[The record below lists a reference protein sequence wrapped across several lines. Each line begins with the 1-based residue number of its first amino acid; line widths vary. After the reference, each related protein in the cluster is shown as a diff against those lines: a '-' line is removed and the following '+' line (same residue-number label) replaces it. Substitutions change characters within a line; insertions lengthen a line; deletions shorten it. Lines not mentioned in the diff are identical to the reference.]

1 MANRLKVDD
10 LVQVITGKDKGKQ
23 GKVTALDHKKSLVIV
38 DGINISKFH
47 KKKDDKSEG
56 GIIEAARPI
65 HQSNVKL
72 ICPEKKVPTK
82 VSFKKI
88 KGGQKKRVSK
98 VSGATF

>member
-23 GKVTALDHKKSLVIV
+23 GKVVALDHSKSTVIV
-38 DGINISKFH
+38 EGINVCKVH
-47 KKKDDKSEG
+47 RKKTEKSDG
-56 GIIEAARPI
+56 GILDVPRPI

-72 ICPEKKVPTK
+72 VCPEKKTPTRISYK
-82 VSFKKI
+82 LIGDK
-88 KGGQKKRVSK
+88 KKRVSK